1 MTGHEAITNNIHD
14 WDGTWNNVPKTGSA
28 SPQFCDPRLCVHVSN
43 GGNQISITDISVNT
57 FSSFTQPGSTNT
69 DISNNW
75 ANTDSFWQGTG
86 LNSPV
91 RKTFTD
97 YLQIKFDEEV
107 DSSTNPLIIYMLDTT
122 TNKNFAYDATITDY
136 SRNTIQSKWNTY
148 ETLNPNR
155 NINIPVLDDQP
166 NSVNPLYNS
175 SAQYNYPGYYD
186 EQWKHH
192 QIHLEVR
199 HPDGYII
206 GSYLN
211 NPMLKELGG
220 SNNTSNLN
228 NEG

>member
-1 MTGHEAITNNIHD
+1 MT
-14 WDGTWNNVPKTGSA
+14 GTWNDVPKTGSA
-28 SPQFCDPRLCVHVSN
+28 SPQFCEPCLCVHVSN
-43 GGNQISITDISVNT
+43 GDNQISITDISVNT

-75 ANTDSFWQGTG
+75 ANSSTLWQGTSF
-86 LNSPV
+86 NSPA

-97 YLQIKFDEEV
+97 YLQFKFDEEV
-107 DSSTNPLIIYMLDTT
+107 DSSSNPLIIYMLDTT
-122 TNKNFAYDATITDY
+122 TNRNFAEAAVTDY

-155 NINIPVLDDQP
+155 NINIPVLDDLP
-166 NSVNPLYNS
+166 TTVNSLYS
-175 SAQYNYPGYYD
+175 STTYYNN
-186 EQWKHH
+186 QWTHH

-211 NPMLKELGG
+211 KPMLKELGG
-220 SNNTSNLN
+220 SNNTSNQN